1 MRSNVEEDMSE
12 KQKISRRQFLK
23 TAGITAGA
31 LVVAC
36 GGLGAAATIPPSV
49 DFFEKQSEGNGK
61 MKKVLVAY
69 SSKAGS
75 TSEVAKAIGE
85 VLSKNGADV
94 TVEQIKNVKDL
105 TGYQAVVVGSLIRMG
120 RWVPE
125 AKNFIEKNKAALD
138 NVPTAIFTACDTMKE
153 DTEEKRAV
161 VSGYI
166 EPVLQLIKPVENGL
180 FAGKMDTNKLSF
192 LDRTIINMMAKG
204 EDPNADYRDWT
215 KINAW
220 AEKLPALML

>member
-1 MRSNVEEDMSE
+1 MTE
-12 KQKISRRQFLK
+12 KKKISRRQFLK

-31 LVVAC
+31 LVVTC
-36 GGLGAAATIPPSV
+36 GGLSAAATIPPRV
-49 DFFEKQSEGNGK
+49 EFVETHLEGNGK
-61 MKKVLVAY
+61 MKKVLIAY

-75 TSEVAKAIGE
+75 TSEVARAIGD
-85 VLSKNGADV
+85 VLSKSGADV

-105 TGYQAVVVGSLIRMG
+105 SAYQAVVVGSLIRMG

-125 AKNFIEKNKAALD
+125 AKNFVEKNQAILS

-153 DTEEKRAV
+153 DTDEKRAV
-161 VSGYI
+161 VAGYI
-166 EPVLQLIKPVENGL
+166 EPVLQFVKPVENGM

-192 LDRTIINMMAKG
+192 IDRTIINMMAKG
-204 EDPNADYRDWT
+204 EDPNADYRDWG

-220 AEKLPALML
+220 AEKLLTLML